1 MKWLARLFGH
11 AAGPDPVRTQAIRQS
26 GNAVPILQGLSDA
39 QWQRLTGLADAFIG
53 SRHWLPQE
61 GVSLDAQAMHLL
73 ALQACLPI
81 LALPDDTLSGWADMV
96 IYPAAFVGRGQWH
109 DEVGLTHEGSTVLIG
124 QARQDGPV
132 LLSLPDALSSVAL
145 DGWNVVIHEL
155 AHKLDMLNGDANGYP
170 PLHKGMDR
178 HAWANDW
185 SNAYQAFNQYLD
197 HDDHD
202 QRWDWLDPY
211 AAEDPAEFFAV
222 LSESFFETPH
232 WLKRW
237 LPELYVHLTAFYRQ
251 DPAERLP
258 DVPLSVLETPHH
270 GL

>member
-109 DEVGLTHEGSTVLIG
+109 EHGGL
-124 QARQDGPV
+124 
-132 LLSLPDALSSVAL
+132 
-145 DGWNVVIHEL
+145 
-155 AHKLDMLNGDANGYP
+155 
-170 PLHKGMDR
+170 
-178 HAWANDW
+178 
-185 SNAYQAFNQYLD
+185 
-197 HDDHD
+197 
-202 QRWDWLDPY
+202 
-211 AAEDPAEFFAV
+211 
-222 LSESFFETPH
+222 
-232 WLKRW
+232 
-237 LPELYVHLTAFYRQ
+237 
-251 DPAERLP
+251 
-258 DVPLSVLETPHH
+258 
-270 GL
+270 